1 MLRFS
6 GKDPTKIRFGRS
18 QHCGFKNG
26 YNFVGHGGPPG
37 CADSAPG
44 LEGMLDELADH
55 DPVLTYGDPKSKR
68 GPKTRFTPSYVA
80 YDKKVLKFLA
90 YFKQNTP
97 NSQEEKYR
105 IRYVH
110 IFYFLEDDTICIIE
124 PAVENAGIPQ
134 GKLLRRHRIP
144 KNDAGEYY
152 HWKDFDVQDD
162 VCFYGLYYH
171 IYDCDPFTRQL
182 YESEGIDLRE
192 GEPSTPQDPYSHDRK
207 MRMRPH
213 TYVTPPQWDK
223 LRQFLHMDR
232 QVLRFFVV
240 RDDRDELYGELR
252 KYVLLYYLADDTIEI
267 LEVHTKNDGRDP
279 FPCFLRRQKVPKKL
293 EHSLTF
299 PSISLEVSPK
309 EVKVWF
315 LDTDLKIGET
325 VCIYNNRFLIYD
337 CDEFTKNYYRENH
350 QMTDF
355 TPLDVTRRAQG
366 LEKRVAKPPANP
378 EPLVL
383 KTPAKDYMKYL
394 ENDGIILRFEAV
406 LESQKPYHRERRF
419 IISYYPSD
427 DTISIYERVLRN
439 SGVIGGKFL
448 HRRLVDK
455 PESTKEHPVFFTLRD
470 FCIGATLQIYN
481 HRFQIVGADRFVL
494 TFLEANPAGLEG
506 TIASLSQFFQTHPAP
521 QPVCSSEERA
531 ASDERD
537 EREGRDSH
545 ARPASPGPGLE
556 VREVSEMPD
565 MNQPGYRSPVERYLE
580 QKQRAQAEREQHQ
593 ARAEGA
599 AETCAD
605 IRRKTLEP
613 RKVTFCEDAVQRCD

>member
-1 MLRFS
+1 
-6 GKDPTKIRFGRS
+6 
-18 QHCGFKNG
+18 
-26 YNFVGHGGPPG
+26 
-37 CADSAPG
+37 
-44 LEGMLDELADH
+44 MLDELSHH
-55 DPVLTYGDPKSKR
+55 DPILTYGDPKSKR
-68 GPKTRFTPSYVA
+68 GPKARFVPSYVA

-105 IRYVH
+105 VRFVH
-110 IFYFLEDDTICIIE
+110 ILYFLEDDTICIME
-124 PAVENAGIPQ
+124 PAVDNAGIPQ
-134 GKLLRRHRIP
+134 GKLLRRHRVP

-162 VCFYGLYYH
+162 VCFYGIYYH

-192 GEPSTPQDPYSHDRK
+192 GEPSTPDDPYIHDRK
-207 MRMRPH
+207 MRLRPH
-213 TYVTPPQWDK
+213 SYVTPSQWDK

-279 FPCFLRRQKVPKKL
+279 FPCFLRRQRVPKKL

-325 VCIYNNRFLIYD
+325 VCIYNSRFLIYD
-337 CDEFTKNYYRENH
+337 CDEFTRNYYREQY

-355 TPLDVTRRAQG
+355 TPIDVTRRAQG
-366 LEKRVAKPPANP
+366 LEKRVAKPPP
-378 EPLVL
+378 ITEPLVL

-448 HRRLVDK
+448 HRRRVDK
-455 PESTKEHPVFFTLRD
+455 PESTKEHPVYFTLRD

-481 HRFQIVGADRFVL
+481 HRFQIVNADQFVL
-494 TFLEANPAGLEG
+494 KFLEANPAGLEG
-506 TIASLSQFFQTHPAP
+506 TIASLRQFFQANPTA
-521 QPVCSSEERA
+521 QPVCTTEEGA

-537 EREGRDSH
+537 EREGR
-545 ARPASPGPGLE
+545 ARSASPGPGLE
-556 VREVSEMPD
+556 VVQVSQMPD
-565 MNQPGYRSPVERYLE
+565 MNQPGYRSPVDQYLE
-580 QKQRAQAEREQHQ
+580 QKQRAQAEKEQQQ
-593 ARAEGA
+593 ARAEGM

-605 IRRKTLEP
+605 MKRKTLEP